1 VIRYSVFIFGLI
13 FAAEIPAAD
22 LSGEEILRRSVAG
35 ETRQQKLRQQYTWHE
50 HQENGPARADG
61 SPVKVNIARDFDVI
75 FLEGSFYR
83 KLVAIN
89 GKPLNSKQAREEEE
103 KMHMTAAQRMARPLA
118 KRARR
123 SGVPLSDILSVM
135 DHRLLREEEVG
146 GHKYWVVQSEPRKGT
161 ITKSQAE
168 TEALSY
174 RYIHW
179 IDEDEKVVVRRE
191 WEVIGEGVETKP
203 GSRTKVGFAKNNDSV
218 WLPDRAESLIVTG
231 DKFGASRTLQTN
243 TFSGYRRFTSET
255 NIEFDDP
262 Q

>member
-35 ETRQQKLRQQYTWHE
+35 EARQQKLRQQYTWHE
-50 HQENGPARADG
+50 HQETGPARADG

-89 GKPLNSKQAREEEE
+89 GKPLNSKQGREEEE
-103 KMHMTAAQRMARPLA
+103 KMHTTAAQRMARPLA

-146 GHKYWVVQSEPRKGT
+146 GHKCWVCA
-161 ITKSQAE
+161 I
-168 TEALSY
+168 
-174 RYIHW
+174 
-179 IDEDEKVVVRRE
+179 
-191 WEVIGEGVETKP
+191 
-203 GSRTKVGFAKNNDSV
+203 
-218 WLPDRAESLIVTG
+218 RAEKRHHREIADRNRGALVSLYPLDRRRRKSCSPQRVGSNRPRRGNQTR
-231 DKFGASRTLQTN
+231 FAHESRLREKQR
-243 TFSGYRRFTSET
+243 FSLVARSRGIPD
-255 NIEFDDP
+255 NHG
-262 Q
+262 